1 VNDSYDP
8 NAVEGDVNG
17 GSQYLNKRDAKI
29 IAVVLVVLFLGLWPV
44 YNVMAGNSEKARCVN
59 NVKAISSALNQYVE
73 EYDGRYPSLFDDNEG
88 TPALNKDGVPSNWA
102 SAISKYMK
110 DRDSFLC
117 PAAKPQEVTQM
128 LTQRDKDHRPKTDLI
143 EHIPANTELLSYGMY
158 CGYNTFLVS
167 EIENPNRALIIAET
181 SNMGALN
188 SIDPTP
194 YKLPDGKIVPQDGFV
209 IGWNNSNEAPNDD
222 TTSVSRLAFR
232 NSTGDLT
239 KAESRHN
246 GGNYGLTVSGSYVPG
261 MMPDSVTIQR
271 MSNRIVGY
279 WSVPASLGR

>member
-1 VNDSYDP
+1 
-8 NAVEGDVNG
+8 
-17 GSQYLNKRDAKI
+17 
-29 IAVVLVVLFLGLWPV
+29 
-44 YNVMAGNSEKARCVN
+44 
-59 NVKAISSALNQYVE
+59 
-73 EYDGRYPSLFDDNEG
+73 
-88 TPALNKDGVPSNWA
+88 
-102 SAISKYMK
+102 
-110 DRDSFLC
+110 
-117 PAAKPQEVTQM
+117 
-128 LTQRDKDHRPKTDLI
+128 
-143 EHIPANTELLSYGMY
+143 
-158 CGYNTFLVS
+158 
-167 EIENPNRALIIAET
+167 
-181 SNMGALN
+181 
-188 SIDPTP
+188 
-194 YKLPDGKIVPQDGFV
+194 VPQDGFV